1 MAVNIGPKI
10 GVDGEAE
17 YRRQINQI
25 IQQSKTLESQMKLVA
40 SSFTSAT
47 SAEEKSAKTSAVLT
61 KQIEVQRAR
70 VKLLAEQTGKAAAK
84 YGEADIRTQKYQ
96 EQLNKATASLNK
108 MQNELRDTSR
118 GVEELSNSEEK
129 GSKKT
134 KDFAGSIKDVFSSA
148 ANKGAGGALTFGK
161 AIMAHIIAEG
171 VIAGVKALAAAMKKL
186 VEVTIDLGKQSV
198 QAFAEYEQLVGGV
211 DTLFKSSSMQV
222 QQYANDAYKSAGL
235 SANEYM
241 ETVTSFSASLI
252 QSLGGDTEEAAKL
265 ANMAI
270 IDMSDNANK
279 MGTDMTSIQN
289 AYQGFAKQN
298 YTMLDNLKLGYG
310 GTAREMARLVNES
323 GVLGDALID
332 LEDTTGL
339 GAALQ
344 DVGYAKIVEAIHAVQ
359 VEMDITGTTAKE
371 AASTIQGSSNAM
383 KSAWRNLLTGMSA
396 DNLSLDKLVKNAVD
410 SIKTYADNLLPRIQ
424 IMAPR
429 LAEGMTQLING
440 LIPYI
445 SPAIESLLPA
455 VMQGIGGLISGIVGA
470 LPAVAQALS
479 AVVPMLVDQII
490 VLLPQII
497 SAGLEIVT
505 ALAAGIGDNLPVII
519 PAVVD
524 AVFEIASNLVANIDK
539 VILAAGKIIAGLAQG
554 LIEAIPHLVYRIPE
568 IIAAIAAG
576 LMKGM
581 ARIVEAGANLL
592 QGIWK
597 GILSA
602 KDWLVEK
609 IKGLAGD
616 IVGWFKGF
624 LGIHSPSK
632 VFADEVGKFIP
643 PGITLGVEQAMP
655 RAMRA
660 MGDELA
666 ALTDIPLPG
675 AGSTTTTNMGGVV
688 LNVYGAEG
696 QDVNAL
702 ADAVMYR
709 LQSAV
714 DRREAVFA

>member
-47 SAEEKSAKTSAVLT
+47 SAEEKNAKTASVLT
-61 KQIEVQRAR
+61 KQIEVQRDR

-84 YGEADIRTQKYQ
+84 YGESDAKTQKWQ
-96 EQLNKATASLNK
+96 QALNEATASLNK

-118 GVEELSNSEEK
+118 GVEDLGE
-129 GSKKT
+129 
-134 KDFAGSIKDVFSSA
+134 DMDV
-148 ANKGAGGALTFGK
+148 GK
-161 AIMAHIIAEG
+161 S
-171 VIAGVKALAAAMKKL
+171 KALSFGDVLKANLASEFIVSGIKAMASAIKEAASAL
-186 VEVTIDLGKQSV
+186 AELGKQSIMG
-198 QAFAEYEQLVGGV
+198 FAEQEQLIGGV
-211 DTLFKSSSMQV
+211 DTLFKKSSAQV
-222 QQYANDAYKSAGL
+222 QQYANEAYKTAGL

-241 ETVTSFSASLI
+241 ETVTSFSASLL
-252 QSLGGDTEEAAKL
+252 QSMGGDTQAAAEK
-265 ANMAI
+265 ANRAI
-270 IDMSDNANK
+270 TDMSDNANK

-310 GTAREMARLVNES
+310 GTKQEMERLLADAEKFS
-323 GVLGDALID
+323 GIKYDISS
-332 LEDTTGL
+332 
-339 GAALQ
+339 
-344 DVGYAKIVEAIHAVQ
+344 YADIVDAIHVVQ
-359 VEMDITGTTAKE
+359 TEMGITGTTAKE
-371 AASTIQGSSNAM
+371 AATTIQGSANAM
-383 KSAWRNLLTGMSA
+383 KSAWSNLLTGMSNE
-396 DNLSLDKLVKNAVD
+396 NLNLDKLVQNVID
-410 SIKTYADNLLPRIQ
+410 SVNTFADNLIPRLQIMLPRF
-424 IMAPR
+424 
-429 LAEGMTQLING
+429 AEGLNKLVTG
-440 LIPYI
+440 LIPYVG
-445 SPAIESLLPA
+445 PALELLLPSL
-455 VMQGIGGLISGIVGA
+455 VQGIGGLVSGIVQA
-470 LPAVAQALS
+470 LPA
-479 AVVPMLVDQII
+479 AVEAITAVIPMLVEQLTI
-490 VLLPQII
+490 LLPQII
-497 SAGLEIVT
+497 SAGVEIIA
-505 ALAAGIGDNLPVII
+505 ALASGIGENLPTLI

-524 AVFEIASNLVANIDK
+524 AIITITEGLLDHIDLL
-539 VILAAGKIIAGLAQG
+539 IIAAGQLIVGLAKG
-554 LIEAIPHLVYRIPE
+554 LIEAIPRLIERLPE
-568 IIAAIAAG
+568 IISAIVNG
-576 LMKGM
+576 L
-581 ARIVEAGANLL
+581 L
-592 QGIWK
+592 
-597 GILSA
+597 
-602 KDWLVEK
+602 
-609 IKGLAGD
+609 KGLAAIGEVGLELVKGLFNG
-616 IVGWFKGF
+616 ISNAAKWLYEKVKGWASSVVGWIKDFF
-624 LGIHSPSK
+624 GIHSPSK

-714 DRREAVFA
+714 ERREAVFA

>member
-61 KQIEVQRAR
+61 KQIEVQRDR

-118 GVEELSNSEEK
+118 GVEDLGEDMNVGKSKALSFGDMLKANV
-129 GSKKT
+129 
-134 KDFAGSIKDVFSSA
+134 ASA
-148 ANKGAGGALTFGK
+148 AIVAGIK
-161 AIMAHIIAEG
+161 AVASAIKEAAS
-171 VIAGVKALAAAMKKL
+171 ALA
-186 VEVTIDLGKQSV
+186 DLGKQSIMG
-198 QAFAEYEQLVGGV
+198 FAEQEQLIGGV
-211 DTLFKSSSMQV
+211 DTLFKESSAQV
-222 QQYANDAYKSAGL
+222 QQYANEAYKTAGL

-241 ETVTSFSASLI
+241 ETVTSFSASLL
-252 QSLGGDTEEAAKL
+252 QSMGGDTQAAAEK
-265 ANMAI
+265 ANRAI
-270 IDMSDNANK
+270 TDMSDNANK

-310 GTAREMARLVNES
+310 GTKQEMERLLADAEKFS
-323 GVLGDALID
+323 GIKYDISS
-332 LEDTTGL
+332 
-339 GAALQ
+339 
-344 DVGYAKIVEAIHAVQ
+344 YADIVDAIHVVQ
-359 VEMDITGTTAKE
+359 TEMDITGTTAKE
-371 AASTIQGSSNAM
+371 AATTIQGSSAAM
-383 KSAWRNLLTGMSA
+383 KSAWSNLLTGMSNE
-396 DNLSLDKLVKNAVD
+396 NLNLDKLVQNVID
-410 SIKTYADNLLPRIQ
+410 SVNTFADNLIPRLQIMLPRF
-424 IMAPR
+424 
-429 LAEGMTQLING
+429 AEGLNKLVTG
-440 LIPYI
+440 LIPYVG
-445 SPAIESLLPA
+445 PALELLLPSL
-455 VMQGIGGLISGIVGA
+455 VQGIGGLVSGIVQA
-470 LPAVAQALS
+470 LPA
-479 AVVPMLVDQII
+479 AVEAITAVIPMLVEQLTI
-490 VLLPQII
+490 LLPQII
-497 SAGLEIVT
+497 SAGVEIIA
-505 ALAAGIGDNLPVII
+505 ALASGIGENLPTLI

-524 AVFEIASNLVANIDK
+524 AIITITEGLLDHIDLL
-539 VILAAGKIIAGLAQG
+539 IIAAGQLIVGLAKG
-554 LIEAIPHLVYRIPE
+554 LIEAIPRLIERLPE
-568 IIAAIAAG
+568 IIGAIVNG
-576 LMKGM
+576 L
-581 ARIVEAGANLL
+581 L
-592 QGIWK
+592 
-597 GILSA
+597 
-602 KDWLVEK
+602 
-609 IKGLAGD
+609 KGLAAIGEVGLELVKGLFNG
-616 IVGWFKGF
+616 ISNAATWLYEKVKGWASSVVGWIKDFF
-624 LGIHSPSK
+624 GIHSPSK

-714 DRREAVFA
+714 ERREAVFA

>member
-61 KQIEVQRAR
+61 KQIEVQRDR
-70 VKLLAEQTGKAAAK
+70 VKLLAEQTGKTAAK

-96 EQLNKATASLNK
+96 EQLNKAQTALNS
-108 MQNELRDTSR
+108 MRRELRETTQ
-118 GVEELSNSEEK
+118 GVEGLSNSEEK

-134 KDFAGSIKDVFSSA
+134 RDFAGSIKDDFSSA

-161 AIMAHIIAEG
+161 AIKAHIIAAG
-171 VIAGVKALAAAMKKL
+171 IIAGVKALAAAMKKV
-186 VEVTIDLGKQSV
+186 VEVTVDLGKKSIMG
-198 QAFAEYEQLVGGV
+198 FAEQEQLIGGV
-211 DTLFKSSSMQV
+211 DTLFKESSAQV
-222 QQYANDAYKSAGL
+222 QQYANEAYKTAGL
-235 SANEYM
+235 TANQYM
-241 ETVTSFSASLI
+241 ETVTSFSASLL
-252 QSLGGDTEEAAKL
+252 QSLGGDTAAAAQK
-265 ANMAI
+265 ADQAI
-270 IDMSDNANK
+270 TDMSDNANK

-310 GTAREMARLVNES
+310 GTKQEMERLLADAEKFS
-323 GVLGDALID
+323 GIKYDISS
-332 LEDTTGL
+332 
-339 GAALQ
+339 
-344 DVGYAKIVEAIHAVQ
+344 YADIVDAIHVVQ
-359 VEMDITGTTAKE
+359 TEMDITGTTAKE
-371 AASTIQGSSNAM
+371 AATTIQGSANAM
-383 KSAWRNLLTGMSA
+383 KSAWSNLLTGMSNE
-396 DNLSLDKLVKNAVD
+396 NLDLDKLVQNVID
-410 SIKTYADNLLPRIQ
+410 SVNTFADNLIPRLQIMLPRF
-424 IMAPR
+424 
-429 LAEGMTQLING
+429 AEGLNKLVTG
-440 LIPYI
+440 LIPYVG
-445 SPAIESLLPA
+445 PALELLLPSL
-455 VMQGIGGLISGIVGA
+455 VQGIGGLVSGIVQA
-470 LPAVAQALS
+470 LPA
-479 AVVPMLVDQII
+479 AVEAITAVIPMLVEQLTI
-490 VLLPQII
+490 LLPQII
-497 SAGLEIVT
+497 SAGVEIIA
-505 ALAAGIGDNLPVII
+505 ALASGIGENLPTLI

-524 AVFEIASNLVANIDK
+524 AIITITEGLLDHIDLL
-539 VILAAGKIIAGLAQG
+539 IIAAGQLIVGLAKG
-554 LIEAIPHLVYRIPE
+554 LIEAIPRLIERLPE
-568 IIAAIAAG
+568 IISAIVNG
-576 LMKGM
+576 L
-581 ARIVEAGANLL
+581 L
-592 QGIWK
+592 
-597 GILSA
+597 
-602 KDWLVEK
+602 
-609 IKGLAGD
+609 KGLAAIGEVGLELVKGLFNG
-616 IVGWFKGF
+616 ISNAAKWLYEKVKGWASSVVGWIKDFF
-624 LGIHSPSK
+624 GIHSPSK

-666 ALTDIPLPG
+666 ALTDIPLPA

-714 DRREAVFA
+714 ERREAVFA